1 MFWKKGRGGGGGRY
15 RNKYGRSGKTY
26 IFRLGVALQVW
37 FDGFVL
43 LVELGQIWDEVFDD
57 IGVR

>member
-1 MFWKKGRGGGGGRY
+1 MEEREGKGGGRS